1 MGAVTGRRGEAESE
15 LAMTAVED
23 SPARVD
29 AEALRRSLRPYQTP
43 DMRRSIVEIAVTL
56 GLFAGAWAV
65 MAGALAFGL
74 VWLYLLLIPPA
85 AFLLVRLFL
94 IQHDCGHGA
103 FFARRK
109 VNDWIGRAAGVLTL
123 TDYEY
128 WRRSHAAHHAT
139 SGNLDHRGVG
149 DIDTLTVE
157 EYRARSAWG
166 RLRYRL
172 YRHPLV
178 MFGVGPAY
186 IFILQGRLPVGFMRS
201 GRALWVSTM
210 STNAAIVVVSALLAW
225 AVGPKNFFLIQGP
238 VVTLAA
244 SIGVWLFFVQ
254 HQFEHTHWRN
264 DDDWNVSDAALYGSS
279 HYLLPRPLQ
288 WLTANIGV
296 HHVHH
301 LSSRIPFYRL
311 PEVLRDFPQ
320 LHDIG
325 RLTLRESFGCVALT
339 LWDESR
345 SRLISF
351 REFHRGSYAAA
362 AAPA

>member
-1 MGAVTGRRGEAESE
+1 
-15 LAMTAVED
+15 MTAMERSAED
-23 SPARVD
+23 RSAARID
-29 AEALRRSLRPYQTP
+29 ADALRRSLRAYQTP
-43 DMRRSIVEIAVTL
+43 DTRRSIVEIAVTVA
-56 GLFAGAWAV
+56 LFAAAWAV
-65 MAGALAFGL
+65 MAVALAYDL
-74 VWLYLLLIPPA
+74 VWLYLLLIPLTA
-85 AFLLVRLFL
+85 GLLVRLFL

-109 VNDWIGRAAGVLTL
+109 ANDWIGRLAGVLTL

-128 WRRSHAAHHAT
+128 WRRSHAVHHAT

-172 YRHPLV
+172 YRHPVV

-210 STNAAIVVVSALLAW
+210 ATNAAIVVVSGLMAW
-225 AVGPKNFFLIQGP
+225 AVGPQIFFLIQAP
-238 VVTLAA
+238 IVVLAA

-254 HQFEHTHWRN
+254 HQFEQTHWRA
-264 DDDWNVSDAALYGSS
+264 DDDWDASDAALYGSS

-325 RLTLRESFGCVALT
+325 RLTLRESFSCVALT
-339 LWDESR
+339 LWDESNN
-345 SRLISF
+345 RLISF
-351 REFHRGSYAAA
+351 REFYAGSHVAATA
-362 AAPA
+362 LA